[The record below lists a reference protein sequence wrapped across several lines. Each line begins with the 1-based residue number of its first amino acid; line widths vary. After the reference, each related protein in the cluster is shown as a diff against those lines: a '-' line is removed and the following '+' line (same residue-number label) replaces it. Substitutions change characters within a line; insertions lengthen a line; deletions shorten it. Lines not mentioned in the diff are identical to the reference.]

1 MDLFKK
7 TVKRFF
13 RDHYY
18 DRAAQTAY
26 YFLVSVIPFLIFML
40 SLVSYLPV
48 NPDAVLNFIEPFAPG
63 ETLSLIEENVT
74 DILSA
79 GKGGILSI
87 SLIGAFWVGS
97 MAVQSLART
106 LNAAYGAPSKLPFL
120 KGLARDL
127 GITLLF
133 MFIIPVSLFLPFI
146 EQSLKWA
153 ADYTGI
159 FEEFTGTIYIWRTVK
174 WGLGSIFIFLFFLV
188 FYRIVPNQ
196 PTRIRSVLPGAILS
210 TVAWQGASLLFGYYT
225 ESVSYSRLY
234 GQLAGIIVLV
244 GWFYLTATIVLFSGL
259 LNAEYLRRRQERRFH
274 ARLETREP
282 AD

>member
-1 MDLFKK
+1 MNLVKQ
-7 TVKRFF
+7 TIKRFF

-40 SLVSYLPV
+40 SLISYLPV
-48 NPDAVLNFIEPFAPG
+48 QPQAVLNFIEPFAPG
-63 ETLSLIEENVT
+63 ETLTLIEENVNV
-74 DILSA
+74 ILSS

-87 SLIGAFWVGS
+87 SLITAFWIGS

-106 LNAAYGAPSKLPFL
+106 LNEAYGAPRKIPFL

-146 EQSLKWA
+146 EQGLRWA
-153 ADYTGI
+153 AAYTGLSEQ
-159 FEEFTGTIYIWRTVK
+159 FVGTVYIWRIVK

-196 PTRIRSVLPGAILS
+196 PTHIRSVLPGAIIS
-210 TVAWQGASLLFGYYT
+210 AVGWQVASLLFGYYT
-225 ESVSYSRLY
+225 EGVSYSRLY
-234 GQLAGIIVLV
+234 GQLASIIVLV
-244 GWFYLTATIVLFSGL
+244 GWFYLTATIILFSGL
-259 LNAEYLRRRQERRFH
+259 LNAEYLRMRQERKFRTRLM
-274 ARLETREP
+274 ARGS